1 MKIEHNIQFSIFL
14 EGQGFSKPSTS
25 PLAFFFWKKI
35 VQKNWLLVVVY
46 VGNLLLYPFFS
57 SFLQLKEEKCMMIS
71 KLFALIKRKIEF
83 VFRFILVDEFLQYG
97 PFTKPYK
104 RIQHIY
110 ILFSKCE
117 RFGRWTCFK
126 YNLQRCKV
134 WDLINSCN
142 RISALHKKKNQKIQT
157 HNVRLLKRFIF
168 RIL

>member
-1 MKIEHNIQFSIFL
+1 MSTIFNL
-14 EGQGFSKPSTS
+14 VFFWRGRGSLNHQHHRWH
-25 PLAFFFWKKI
+25 FFFWKKI

-57 SFLQLKEEKCMMIS
+57 SFLQLKEEKCIMIS

-97 PFTKPYK
+97 PLTKPYK

-142 RISALHKKKNQKIQT
+142 RISALRKKKN
-157 HNVRLLKRFIF
+157 
-168 RIL
+168 